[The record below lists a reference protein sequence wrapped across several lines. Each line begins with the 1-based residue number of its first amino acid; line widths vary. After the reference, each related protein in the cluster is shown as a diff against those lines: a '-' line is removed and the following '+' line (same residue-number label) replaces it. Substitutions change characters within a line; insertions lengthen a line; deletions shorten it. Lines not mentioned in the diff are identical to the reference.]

1 MKVKPAG
8 ARRYPR
14 WLAVLCWLAAAAVA
28 AQGRFD
34 SGLLWRIEPPGSTPS
49 YLFGTMHSDDPG
61 VVDLA
66 APVQQA
72 FDQAEAVTLEVTL
85 DAQSLAAL
93 TRALLISDGSSL
105 DALVG
110 SSLFE
115 RAVEAMAGHGVPDT
129 VVAGMKPWAVAVT
142 LMTPPDR
149 SGMVLDHVLYQQAL
163 ADGKPVDGLET
174 VAEQVGVFDSLTQ
187 EEQVALLQDTLDHL
201 PDIEGMLVDLRQAW
215 LQRDLAR
222 LVAINEATMRDS
234 DPQFAA
240 DFNQRIILERNQR
253 MAERMESRLRKGG
266 HFIAV
271 GALHLP
277 GEKGL
282 LQLLEQRG
290 YRVTKLY

>member
-1 MKVKPAG
+1 M
-8 ARRYPR
+8 
-14 WLAVLCWLAAAAVA
+14 
-28 AQGRFD
+28 
-34 SGLLWRIEPPGSTPS
+34 
-49 YLFGTMHSDDPG
+49 
-61 VVDLA
+61 
-66 APVQQA
+66 
-72 FDQAEAVTLEVTL
+72 
-85 DAQSLAAL
+85 
-93 TRALLISDGSSL
+93 
-105 DALVG
+105 
-110 SSLFE
+110 
-115 RAVEAMAGHGVPDT
+115 
-129 VVAGMKPWAVAVT
+129 
-142 LMTPPDR
+142 
-149 SGMVLDHVLYQQAL
+149 
-163 ADGKPVDGLET
+163 
-174 VAEQVGVFDSLTQ
+174 AEQVGVFDSLTQ
-187 EEQVALLQDTLDHL
+187 DEQVALLQDTLDHL